1 MKPIEI
7 LEQNFLEDSS
17 YLSDQ
22 HSFDSY
28 CLFQESMLQKI
39 PLQLVS
45 NLYQIA
51 GKQDTKVISEA
62 LSNLTSVTIDTQETS
77 DFFSKVYNSVDLN
90 SIPITTPL
98 KDLHEVELVRPAYLE
113 MFIDDLR
120 KTVEQI
126 SSGKI
131 SSKET
136 LDASALNPK
145 SIIAYKKKMVR
156 TTIPYD
162 QDYKL
167 LIRTSPKTIPCEVNE
182 VFLMN
187 TVLPFLKNFRDNVKN
202 ISLTASKLMK
212 SITDGFQTI
221 SEYTKT
227 YNELAGEK
235 MSSERSNLMAY
246 YLFSMGRAFMDLT
259 NYASF
264 MMVRHINNY
273 MSNVNAYMD
282 LYNKIM
288 QYYPEGNSILHESVF
303 DGSFGDVEDADTVF
317 SLLSGDCS
325 IFKSIVRRLLDSHET
340 DLLVKRNSTGDS
352 FDHSLLST
360 NITDNDYDESP
371 YSLTKEMLV
380 QINKGLDVFEANVKD
395 PYLSMDELKE
405 KSRFNMTF
413 VERFGSQLTRISDL
427 SAYTDQLEN
436 YESQFSDQEVLYCI
450 INELEHFEPEMDTI
464 TESIRM
470 MYDRIKGL
478 DESISQNINGEFQ
491 GVAITGDLHEFMITL
506 EKNYRDFIMLLAQK
520 FLLRLNELDHTAYD
534 ITSDSETGDPM
545 ISDDDDFLQEAVA
558 SCMEDNEM
566 FFREMTNN
574 RKLFYAGERVR
585 QLTGCNPFMEADE
598 SGPTVTSSDADKS
611 GSNDQK
617 PASTPEQGKPASTDQ
632 NVQTNDQNKDQNND
646 QGNTE
651 AGGKKK
657 FDFDEMMKKLAEFF
671 QNIIQ
676 KFTTLLDKQSGKNL
690 KWLNAN
696 KELLESRVLRGTQVS
711 NFYKYDQ
718 NCVKN
723 LGNHMTSVISSINQ
737 LNEGLG
743 KMSDA
748 DIDKALFG
756 FINIQA
762 DLPIR
767 EKMVQWFTT
776 GTAPMEKVTIA
787 NKEVQNQIPVMIDF
801 CLQYY
806 DESNNGL
813 GKMITKYTGDIQKAW
828 ENKAKSLRDKVEPN
842 RLMYVTKQIKY
853 FCGTVMNTMRNRNY
867 AYLKVLKSLVPKDAN
882 KKEEPKTEENNQN
895 TETNENKEEG
905 QENKES

>member
-246 YLFSMGRAFMDLT
+246 YLFSTGRAFMDLT

-352 FDHSLLST
+352 FDHSLLAT

-380 QINKGLDVFEANVKD
+380 WIA
-395 PYLSMDELKE
+395 
-405 KSRFNMTF
+405 
-413 VERFGSQLTRISDL
+413 
-427 SAYTDQLEN
+427 
-436 YESQFSDQEVLYCI
+436 
-450 INELEHFEPEMDTI
+450 
-464 TESIRM
+464 
-470 MYDRIKGL
+470 
-478 DESISQNINGEFQ
+478 
-491 GVAITGDLHEFMITL
+491 
-506 EKNYRDFIMLLAQK
+506 
-520 FLLRLNELDHTAYD
+520 LNL
-534 ITSDSETGDPM
+534 
-545 ISDDDDFLQEAVA
+545 
-558 SCMEDNEM
+558 
-566 FFREMTNN
+566 
-574 RKLFYAGERVR
+574 
-585 QLTGCNPFMEADE
+585 
-598 SGPTVTSSDADKS
+598 
-611 GSNDQK
+611 
-617 PASTPEQGKPASTDQ
+617 
-632 NVQTNDQNKDQNND
+632 
-646 QGNTE
+646 
-651 AGGKKK
+651 
-657 FDFDEMMKKLAEFF
+657 
-671 QNIIQ
+671 
-676 KFTTLLDKQSGKNL
+676 
-690 KWLNAN
+690 
-696 KELLESRVLRGTQVS
+696 
-711 NFYKYDQ
+711 
-718 NCVKN
+718 
-723 LGNHMTSVISSINQ
+723 
-737 LNEGLG
+737 
-743 KMSDA
+743 
-748 DIDKALFG
+748 
-756 FINIQA
+756 
-762 DLPIR
+762 
-767 EKMVQWFTT
+767 
-776 GTAPMEKVTIA
+776 
-787 NKEVQNQIPVMIDF
+787 
-801 CLQYY
+801 
-806 DESNNGL
+806 
-813 GKMITKYTGDIQKAW
+813 
-828 ENKAKSLRDKVEPN
+828 
-842 RLMYVTKQIKY
+842 
-853 FCGTVMNTMRNRNY
+853 
-867 AYLKVLKSLVPKDAN
+867 
-882 KKEEPKTEENNQN
+882 
-895 TETNENKEEG
+895 
-905 QENKES
+905 